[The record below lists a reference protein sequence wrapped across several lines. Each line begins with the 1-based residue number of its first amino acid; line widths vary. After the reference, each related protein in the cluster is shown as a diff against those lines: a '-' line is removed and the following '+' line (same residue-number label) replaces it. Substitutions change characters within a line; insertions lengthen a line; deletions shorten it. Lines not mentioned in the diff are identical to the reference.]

1 MTKRD
6 RIIKKIMEMM
16 VVGNGGFTGS
26 ADPKGPR
33 AGFDPLMKK
42 FKGRNKKIDY
52 RKVPQIYRRW
62 IQEK

>member
-26 ADPKGPR
+26 ADPKGPVS
-33 AGFDPLMKK
+33 GFDPLMK
-42 FKGRNKKIDY
+42 FKGKNKKIDY

-62 IQEK
+62 ISEK